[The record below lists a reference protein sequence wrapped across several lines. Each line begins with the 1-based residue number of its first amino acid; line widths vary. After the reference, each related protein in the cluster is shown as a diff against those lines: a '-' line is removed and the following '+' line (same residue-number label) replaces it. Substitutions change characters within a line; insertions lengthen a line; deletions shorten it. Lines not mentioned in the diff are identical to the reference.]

1 MSERTPGPV
10 DGTPSAGPSR
20 TPDAA
25 EAPGAAPDA
34 APSARPGA
42 ESAADWRSRRREAAD
57 AHEAALR
64 AHRQAESARARELI
78 ADFVTTATERGV
90 APEPL
95 HAQGYG
101 GRGRYR
107 TPLRGWYLRKD
118 RTVAVGTDG
127 GFYVLTVPPSLAA
140 RWRGVRPE
148 PQDPPLV
155 IGAGGKDGESLDLPI
170 ALSRAL
176 GEG

>member
-1 MSERTPGPV
+1 MSER
-10 DGTPSAGPSR
+10 
-20 TPDAA
+20 DASSVPA
-25 EAPGAAPDA
+25 EADDAGAPDA
-34 APSARPGA
+34 PDQR
-42 ESAADWRSRRREAAD
+42 AADWRSRRREAAD

-64 AHRQAESARARELI
+64 ARRQAESARARELI
-78 ADFVTTATERGV
+78 ARFVADARARGV

-107 TPLRGWYLRKD
+107 TPLEGWYLRRD

-140 RWRGVRPE
+140 RLRGVRPE

-155 IGAGGKDGESLDLPI
+155 IGAGGKDGESLDLPV
-170 ALSRAL
+170 ALARAL
-176 GEG
+176 GDDAA

>member
-1 MSERTPGPV
+1 MSEP
-10 DGTPSAGPSR
+10 GTPSGPVG
-20 TPDAA
+20 PD
-25 EAPGAAPDA
+25 GAAATGGGADGDVPGTTPQDDP
-34 APSARPGA
+34 APADR
-42 ESAADWRSRRREAAD
+42 AADWRSRRREAAD

-64 AHRQAESARARELI
+64 ARRQAESARARELI
-78 ADFVTTATERGV
+78 ARFVADARDRGV

-107 TPLRGWYLRKD
+107 TPLQGWYLRRD

-140 RWRGVRPE
+140 RLRGVRPE

-155 IGAGGKDGESLDLPI
+155 IGAGGKDGESLDLPV
-170 ALSRAL
+170 ALARAL
-176 GEG
+176 GDDGA